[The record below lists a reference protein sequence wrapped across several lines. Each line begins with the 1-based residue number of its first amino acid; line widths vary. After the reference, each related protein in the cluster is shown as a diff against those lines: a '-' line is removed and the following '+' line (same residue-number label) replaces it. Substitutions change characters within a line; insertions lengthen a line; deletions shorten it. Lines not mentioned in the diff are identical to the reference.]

1 MDPPPSAAPRNGTNG
16 DMDMNNTI
24 DGSQLLFTPNSF
36 FDKTIQ
42 DSAAQAESIVIINEL
57 LSYVDF
63 YRHRAAE
70 ANLRKVVGNF
80 YTPVEINSAKKLL
93 VSSWRD
99 ALVDCA
105 LKAERRNSTSR
116 AAHDVEVSDIVGIL
130 DFFDQKEMLRDA
142 KFAAVNFD
150 RVPKYGPEELNI
162 CAIADKQAELNA
174 AVTGL
179 SVRVNDQVCN
189 DTLVSESKSIIQSLS
204 QLETT
209 LSNTIE
215 KALDQFSHRL
225 SNISTDLV
233 QATYVRPPQPQ
244 PVQSSTATV
253 TGYST
258 AGDTTDR
265 TRNVV
270 IFGVED
276 NTDQSTLRNVV
287 TRAVSVAAGRDV
299 TVDDAFR
306 LGRRSSNGKPRPILV
321 KLHSAWDRRMIVG
334 GSWKLSSTE
343 DFERIFIAPDDPKD
357 VRNRKTLDRIV
368 KKATADGK
376 HVQVNSG
383 VVSVDGVNVFS
394 VETGYIRNDG

>member
-1 MDPPPSAAPRNGTNG
+1 MYLP
-16 DMDMNNTI
+16 
-24 DGSQLLFTPNSF
+24 
-36 FDKTIQ
+36 
-42 DSAAQAESIVIINEL
+42 
-57 LSYVDF
+57 Y
-63 YRHRAAE
+63 
-70 ANLRKVVGNF
+70 
-80 YTPVEINSAKKLL
+80 
-93 VSSWRD
+93 
-99 ALVDCA
+99 
-105 LKAERRNSTSR
+105 
-116 AAHDVEVSDIVGIL
+116 
-130 DFFDQKEMLRDA
+130 
-142 KFAAVNFD
+142 
-150 RVPKYGPEELNI
+150 
-162 CAIADKQAELNA
+162 
-174 AVTGL
+174 
-179 SVRVNDQVCN
+179 
-189 DTLVSESKSIIQSLS
+189 
-204 QLETT
+204 
-209 LSNTIE
+209 
-215 KALDQFSHRL
+215 
-225 SNISTDLV
+225 
-233 QATYVRPPQPQ
+233 QPQ